1 MAGVLK
7 GMFSGIA
14 GAAKNIGAGFKTAGS
29 AALKP
34 LRLSSGSY
42 RSVKM
47 PRTSGGRS
55 FKAPKLRVIKGPNGK
70 SMSVG
75 PKYSGTFS
83 KADRKAAASRADAR
97 RASAKSNGKPM
108 KLKRLPSG
116 TAYRGNPGDR
126 KKLKPGDKVKLKPLK
141 HGSGGVLHKDGLRWD
156 PSSKGLARPQPGIN
170 AGVHGAG
177 NLHAGADRMP
187 YGANDPYGGLSP
199 QQMKQAGF
207 ASAQEYA
214 QDAERKA
221 RNALRSTPA
230 SGVVREEKG
239 HYGMKTPDFSLRI
252 GGRNRLDPAD
262 RDFINEQRDK
272 THRHKREEFDWKQA
286 PKDRKADRH
295 WNLINT
301 GKVVY
306 RDGKANSDVGA
317 INREL
322 HRDRSLEAFE
332 RKFNREWN
340 KRMRT
345 SYYSALSP
353 AEQEAARQDLYSR
366 MRNNHDRSYS
376 IGRAVAGWNAD
387 RKAERKQKKEDARNL
402 KNIRLLRGWY

>member
-1 MAGVLK
+1 M
-7 GMFSGIA
+7 SGILS
-14 GAAKNIGAGFKTAGS
+14 GIGS
-29 AALKP
+29 AFKSVGSGLKAAGKGI
-34 LRLSSGSY
+34 SSGAKSVLTGSKSGSSSRAGNI
-42 RSVKM
+42 RSVTVVD
-47 PRTSGGRS
+47 PRVMRS
-55 FKAPKLRVIKGPNGK
+55 RVGVGSSKGVSPRGVVASPKKA
-70 SMSVG
+70 SV
-75 PKYSGTFS
+75 
-83 KADRKAAASRADAR
+83 
-97 RASAKSNGKPM
+97 
-108 KLKRLPSG
+108 LP
-116 TAYRGNPGDR
+116 A
-126 KKLKPGDKVKLKPLK
+126 KPLK
-141 HGSGGVLHKDGLRWD
+141 IDPRTVTEVSVVDPRTGKRLGSWSAPKTNVPIPRPASV
-156 PSSKGLARPQPGIN
+156 PSSQPKRSVAPVKKPDKPLFKPKAKPYKLQPKLQPVQHRPVKPVRGL
-170 AGVHGAG
+170 GVHS
-177 NLHAGADRMP
+177 
-187 YGANDPYGGLSP
+187 DPFGGLSP

-214 QDAERKA
+214 NDAERKA
-221 RNALRSTPA
+221 RNALRSTPSA
-230 SGVVREEKG
+230 GGSREEKG
-239 HYGMKTPDFSLRI
+239 HWGMKTRDFSLKI

-272 THRHKREEFDWKQA
+272 THRHKREQFEWEQA

-322 HRDRSLEAFE
+322 HRDRSLEGFE

-402 KNIRLLRGWY
+402 KNIRMLRGWY